1 MNFPILPVV
10 DVEEP
15 VEGEVKAQRNV
26 DGSWIGGLK
35 KSQLVERQN
44 ILFHNFN

>member
-1 MNFPILPVV
+1 MNFPNLPVV

-35 KSQLVERQN
+35 KITIS
-44 ILFHNFN
+44 